1 MPMASLQNVIL
12 EFRDGKEQKGKLY
25 RPFNSQY
32 DEMMIFN
39 QNNVESIPLSQ
50 LCSISFL
57 LDHHLPAYKKLPSEL
72 VEHIIT
78 VSGHEWVVRVL
89 SHQIGTYGFMATPN
103 EENTFVQR
111 IFFVHNGIQSRELT
125 ESLGEI
131 LRKEDI
137 ISGDNIHQA
146 LLQQQKLRTQRV
158 GDILSESGKINEQD
172 IAQVLL
178 TTPASNQGQRLKIGE
193 GLVAAKLITETQ
205 LTEAL
210 HIQHQQ
216 KGKRIGDILIENRA
230 ITEDQLLMGLAIKF
244 RMSFMDLTQI
254 TPSPEA
260 LDLIPASMAL
270 QYQALPILYENKHL
284 TVAIYDPRKLDI
296 ANNFSFHTNLKIT
309 LVFAFKAQITDLLS
323 QCYEENSSENID
335 SLLDSIELTH
345 IPDQNEL
352 SSEENILDQAELPP
366 IVRLINRILLD
377 GVQAEASDVHIFPVI
392 DGARVDFRVNG
403 LLQQYMKTSSETLSL
418 IIARIKI
425 VSLMDISKH
434 MMPQDGRIQM
444 NLSNRNVEF
453 RVSCMPDILGESIV
467 LRILDKKNKPKTL
480 DALGLSPHDIEII
493 TRITHS
499 SHGFFLVTGA
509 TGSGKST
516 SLLAAMSSLTNLPKR
531 LISIEDPVEAQVDGI
546 NQVQINAQ
554 IGFTFALALRNLL
567 RHDPDIM
574 MVGEIR
580 DKETAEIAIEAAMTG
595 HMMLSSLHTN
605 TAAGAFSRLNNLGIE
620 PFLVAAT
627 VKGVMA
633 QQLIPRL
640 CSECRYEITP
650 DKQLIAY
657 LKDHGLSYDGPDYDV
672 HGCSACHESG
682 VGGRMLVYELL
693 HMNKKISNLV
703 SQNASEAE
711 IDAAAHEAGMIS
723 MAEMALSKVKSGHI
737 NLASVVHLL
746 TVDE

>member
-1 MPMASLQNVIL
+1 MACLQNVIL
-12 EFRDGKEQKGKLY
+12 EFRDGKQQKGKLY
-25 RPFNSQY
+25 RPFNSQHQ
-32 DEMMIFN
+32 EIMISH
-39 QNNVESIPLSQ
+39 QNNVESISLSQ

-57 LDHHLPAYKKLPSEL
+57 VGEQLPVHKKLSSEL
-72 VEHIIT
+72 VEHIVT
-78 VSGHEWVVRVL
+78 VSGHDWVVRVL
-89 SHQIGTYGFMATPN
+89 SHQIETYGFMATPN
-103 EENTFVQR
+103 EENTFIQR
-111 IFFVHNGIQSRELT
+111 IFFVHNGIQSRELA

-137 ISGDNIHQA
+137 VSGDNIDQA
-146 LLQQQKLRTQRV
+146 LRQQQKLRTQRV
-158 GDILSESGKINEQD
+158 GEILSESGKINEQD
-172 IAQVLL
+172 ITHALQ
-178 TTPASNQGQRLKIGE
+178 TTSSIHQGQRLRIGDA
-193 GLVAAKLITETQ
+193 LVASKVITQAQ

-216 KGKRIGDILIENRA
+216 KDKRIGDILIENRM

-244 RMSFMDLTQI
+244 RMNFIDLTQI
-254 TPSPEA
+254 TPTPEA

-270 QYQALPILYENKHL
+270 KYQALPILCENKVL
-284 TVAIYDPRKLDI
+284 TVAIYDPSKLDI
-296 ANNFSFHTNLKIT
+296 GNIFSFHTNLRVT
-309 LVFAFKAQITDLLS
+309 LVFALKTQVTELLY
-323 QCYEENSSENID
+323 QNYEGKSSEDIN
-335 SLLDSIELTH
+335 SLLDHIELNH
-345 IPDQNEL
+345 VPQHA
-352 SSEENILDQAELPP
+352 EEDEEDVLNQAELPP
-366 IVRLINRILLD
+366 IIRLINRVLLE
-377 GVQAEASDVHIFPVI
+377 GVQVGASDIHLFPVI

-403 LLQQYMKTSSETLSL
+403 LLQQYMKTSRETLSL
-418 IIARIKI
+418 MISRIKI

-467 LRILDKKNKPKTL
+467 LRILDKANKPKTL
-480 DALGLSPHDIEII
+480 DALGLSTHDIEII
-493 TRITHS
+493 TRIIHS
-499 SHGFFLVTGA
+499 SNGFFLVTGP

-546 NQVQINAQ
+546 NQVQINAK
-554 IGFTFALALRNLL
+554 IGFTFGLALRNLL

-605 TAAGAFSRLNNLGIE
+605 TAAGAFSRLNNLGVE

-682 VGGRMLVYELL
+682 VGGRILVYELL
-693 HMNKKISNLV
+693 QVNKKLANLV
-703 SQNASEAE
+703 SKNASETE
-711 IDAAAHEAGMIS
+711 ITAAARELGMIS

-737 NLASVVHLL
+737 ALASVLPLL
-746 TVDE
+746 AVDE